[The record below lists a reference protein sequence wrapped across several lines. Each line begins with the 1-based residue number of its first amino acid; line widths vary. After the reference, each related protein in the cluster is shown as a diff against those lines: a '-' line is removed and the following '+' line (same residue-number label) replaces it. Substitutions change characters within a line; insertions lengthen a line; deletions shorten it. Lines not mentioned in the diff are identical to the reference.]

1 MNEWYGMVIVTDHK
15 VTSSNEIVSLSA
27 RAAPTRTRNVM
38 TETRETKKPHVTTHV
53 SLTQFPYDSSQYS
66 SKRVGQCTRP
76 TFKYI

>member
-38 TETRETKKPHVTTHV
+38 TETRETKKTTRYH
-53 SLTQFPYDSSQYS
+53 
-66 SKRVGQCTRP
+66 TRQSDTIP
-76 TFKYI
+76 V